1 MNSVRKL
8 LILLICVVLTAC
20 GGGGGGGKGGDASPG
35 SEDTGETPGG
45 GDGGDGGD
53 GDGDT
58 GSGPTLPLFSFGMGA
73 AELTLTLA
81 RLSTDAFLVLEA
93 NSFATLDD
101 DCADGGGRTIA
112 FTDADTSGGLTVGDR
127 IEMTFTDC
135 AGSAIADVANGTIRL
150 TLDSLTA
157 PADPAVRSL
166 VFSETL
172 IDFVLGA
179 DAQQTTIEGGF
190 QLQFDDSGTSG
201 DTLIVMVN
209 SGFLRYGFPSD
220 HTVSLEAGSQ
230 LQKTLDLDSDTY
242 SFGFEQT
249 LDVTWD
255 GETFTLYADTFGAD
269 VTEMGQFSGNLLI
282 LPAIGA
288 PFVGAARFY
297 VPGVGSQCLLTH
309 GSDTSNQA
317 EPAAPLLRSSGNG
330 DDCMTAPDDDE
341 SVEPWQNFVAG
352 ALFSDVDNF
361 GLRQ

>member
-45 GDGGDGGD
+45 GDGGDG

-255 GETFTLYADTFGAD
+255 GETFTLYADTFGED
-269 VTEMGQFSGNLLI
+269 VSQAGLFSGNLPG
-282 LPAIGA
+282 LPT
-288 PFVGAARFY
+288 VGAARFY
-297 VPGVGSQCLLTH
+297 VVDMGSQCLLTP
-309 GSDTSNQA
+309 GSDTRNLA

-341 SVEPWQNFVAG
+341 GLVLWQNFVAG
-352 ALFSDVDNF
+352 ALFIDVDNF